1 MPHGCTP
8 GPLRINDFLASVSNN
23 CILWSTQGA
32 SQYCSYV
39 LTNSPLPLPPLS
51 ADSLFATPR
60 LYSSV
65 QRDSSCAGQFLGA
78 MSCSSLPSAL
88 INQQSSCYK
97 YNLQQP
103 MRVALRSKRPILL
116 RYRNAVSRLLLSE
129 SMDLGSV
136 WLRHHADI

>member
-1 MPHGCTP
+1 MPRGCTP
-8 GPLRINDFLASVSNN
+8 GPLCINDFLASISNN
-23 CILWSTQGA
+23 CILWPTQGA

-39 LTNSPLPLPPLS
+39 LTNSPLPLSPLS

-65 QRDSSCAGQFLGA
+65 KCDSSCAGWFLCA
-78 MSCSSLPSAL
+78 MSCSSLPSVL

-97 YNLQQP
+97 CNLQQP

-116 RYRNAVSRLLLSE
+116 RYRNAISRLLLSKSTE
-129 SMDLGSV
+129 LGSV
-136 WLRHHADI
+136 WLRHHTDI